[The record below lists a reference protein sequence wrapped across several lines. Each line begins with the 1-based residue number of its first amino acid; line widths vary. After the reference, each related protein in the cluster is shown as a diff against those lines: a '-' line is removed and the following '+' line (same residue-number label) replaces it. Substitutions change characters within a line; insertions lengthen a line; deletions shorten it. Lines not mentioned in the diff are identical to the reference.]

1 MNEIFT
7 IKINN
12 AYYVSQGKNFFKRAQ
27 NKNDAKKING
37 RGSLLSLLHT
47 IYHCGIE
54 FDEIV
59 INRSEVSDATN

>member
-12 AYYVSQGKNFFKRAQ
+12 GYYVDHGKKFFKRAT

-47 IYHCGIE
+47 IYHCGFE

-59 INRSEVSDATN
+59 INRSEVSDANN